1 MVNDNCFFLC
11 LEMDNR
17 GQRATLSVS
26 IILGVFNWPSPV
38 SVPKRE
44 NPWQS
49 TGTVGPWHS
58 PPPKKASGWLKGVF
72 VFGIE
77 NREGYTVY
85 SVLLF
90 GRIYDQSDL

>member
-1 MVNDNCFFLC
+1 MVNDNWFFLWM
-11 LEMDNR
+11 EMDNR

-26 IILGVFNWPSPV
+26 IILGAFNWPSPF
-38 SVPKRE
+38 S
-44 NPWQS
+44 
-49 TGTVGPWHS
+49 
-58 PPPKKASGWLKGVF
+58 KKASGRLKGDF
-72 VFGIE
+72 LNGIE

>member
-1 MVNDNCFFLC
+1 MIIGFFFGWKWTTEGSEL
-11 LEMDNR
+11 R
-17 GQRATLSVS
+17 VTLSVS
-26 IILGVFNWPSPV
+26 IILGAFDWPSPF

-72 VFGIE
+72 LFGIE